1 MFRLLALATIALE
14 GAIIYKLLKHEPIF
28 QSH

>member
-1 MFRLLALATIALE
+1 MFKLLALATIALE
-14 GAIIYKLLKHEPIF
+14 GAIIYKLLKNDPIT